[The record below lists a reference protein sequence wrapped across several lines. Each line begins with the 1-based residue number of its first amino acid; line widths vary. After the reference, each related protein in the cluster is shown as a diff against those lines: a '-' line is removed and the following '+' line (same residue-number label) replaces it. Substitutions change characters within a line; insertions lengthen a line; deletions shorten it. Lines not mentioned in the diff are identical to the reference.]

1 MTNYNL
7 FTGTP
12 QIAASEDGQSV
23 NLGTEFYVTAT
34 CWLTHFR
41 VLMPTNGDSN
51 DSVMALYTTADG
63 VTGTQ
68 VISPVT
74 VPYSAAG
81 TWSSQALATPYQ
93 LSTGVRYRVVAR
105 HPFGIYAATGGFFA
119 VGGPNGGAPVTYGPV
134 TVPHNGGAYAG
145 AQGSFTYDSGNVMS
159 TSTFNGGAYYSDVII
174 TDVDPTGSVTLL
186 PSGIATA
193 EGFGTAVIAGLLVV
207 SPSGLATGE
216 AFGTATVTKTLTV
229 SPGGIATGEAFGT
242 ATVTKTLTV
251 SPSGIA
257 TANTFGTAA
266 ISGTRLV
273 SPSGIATANAFG
285 TATVTKTLTV
295 SPGGIATANA
305 FGAATVTAGVLT
317 VSPSGIATAN
327 AFGTAT
333 VTAGPA
339 PATLSP
345 SAIGSTEAFGTA
357 VISYGNTPVTLS
369 PAGIGSAEVFG
380 TATVSG
386 VLTVAPAGLGSAV
399 VFGTASVTDTGPL
412 IEITPGGIG
421 SMQAWGA
428 ATISGTTEIAPSG
441 LLSAQAWGIPALTFG
456 PITIPVPSIA
466 TAPAVMGTPSI
477 ALMLAVTPD
486 GIGSAEVF
494 GYAILAG
501 RLAGSANFRA
511 TLPVR
516 RYRAT
521 IVPNKPRNEEG

>member
-186 PSGIATA
+186 
-193 EGFGTAVIAGLLVV
+193 
-207 SPSGLATGE
+207 
-216 AFGTATVTKTLTV
+216 
-229 SPGGIATGEAFGT
+229 
-242 ATVTKTLTV
+242 
-251 SPSGIA
+251 
-257 TANTFGTAA
+257 
-266 ISGTRLV
+266 
-273 SPSGIATANAFG
+273 
-285 TATVTKTLTV
+285 
-295 SPGGIATANA
+295 
-305 FGAATVTAGVLT
+305 
-317 VSPSGIATAN
+317 PSGIATAN